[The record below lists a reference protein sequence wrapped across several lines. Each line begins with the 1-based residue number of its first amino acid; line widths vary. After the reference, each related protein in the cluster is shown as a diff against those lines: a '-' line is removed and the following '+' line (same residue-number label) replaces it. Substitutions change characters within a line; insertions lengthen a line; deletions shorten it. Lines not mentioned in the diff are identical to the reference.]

1 MRSLAASKFADR
13 VREYEAGRPEYP
25 SILLEDLP
33 PAKVIIELGA
43 GTGKFTKLLAL
54 TGKHI
59 LAVEPL
65 AEMAAYI
72 PIDCLP
78 GVKVVIGT
86 AELIP
91 APDHVADLVCC
102 ATAFHWFDYGAAVT
116 EILRVLDAGGAL
128 GLIWNVR
135 DDRVPWVA
143 SFSKLLDRYA
153 GDTPRQSSGK
163 WRAIFDDARFE
174 HVTTKTYP
182 FTHSMPANGI
192 VDRALSTSFI
202 AALPPAEQEFVR
214 ASVLR
219 IIQSDPL
226 LAAQNLIQFPYLT
239 KLYLFRKR

>member
-1 MRSLAASKFADR
+1 MRSPVALKFADR

-33 PAKVIIELGA
+33 PANMIIELGA

-54 TGKHI
+54 TGKRV
-59 LAVEPL
+59 LAVEPV

-72 PIDCLP
+72 PVHYLP
-78 GVKVVIGT
+78 GVEVVGGT
-86 AELIP
+86 AESIP
-91 APDHVADLVCC
+91 APDRVAGLVCC

-116 EILRVLDAGGAL
+116 EILRVLDADGAL

-143 SFSKLLDRYA
+143 SFSKLLDHYA

-163 WRAIFDDARFE
+163 WRAIFSDARFE
-174 HVTTKTYP
+174 HVATKTYP
-182 FTHSMPANGI
+182 FTHSMPASGI
-192 VDRALSTSFI
+192 IDRALSTSFI
-202 AALPPAEQEFVR
+202 AALPQAEQEDVR

-219 IIQSDPL
+219 IIQSDPSL
-226 LAAQNLIQFPYLT
+226 VAQSLIQFPYVT
-239 KLYLFRKR
+239 EFYLFRKR